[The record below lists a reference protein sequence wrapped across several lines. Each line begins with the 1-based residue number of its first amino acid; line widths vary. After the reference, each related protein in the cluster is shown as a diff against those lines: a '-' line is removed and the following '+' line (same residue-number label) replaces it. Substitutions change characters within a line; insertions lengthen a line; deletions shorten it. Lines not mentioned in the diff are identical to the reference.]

1 MTSPILEVHPVLLN
15 GRNAIIY
22 GGGGAIGGAI
32 ARAFA
37 TAGATVHLAG
47 RTAAT
52 LEATA
57 AAIRAAGGTAFA
69 AEVDAL
75 DEAAVDAHADRVA
88 ATAGSI
94 DISVNVIA
102 DNDVQ
107 GTPMVEMTAG
117 DYLSP
122 VLTNV
127 RSKFLT
133 TRAAARHMI
142 RQGSGVLL
150 FFGGA
155 ADRSPLRDY
164 SFGGL
169 LTAFEAVEQLRRQLA
184 TELAPHG
191 IRVVTLRTGG
201 VPEAIPASSPA
212 RAEVE
217 AMLTAKS
224 LTGRTATLQ
233 DVGRVAVFA
242 ASDWARTLTGTAI
255 NMSCGAML
263 D

>member
-1 MTSPILEVHPVLLN
+1 MLLN
-15 GRNAIIY
+15 GKNAIVY

-32 ARAFA
+32 ARSFA
-37 TAGATVHLAG
+37 AAGATVHLAG

-57 AAIRAAGGTAFA
+57 GPIRAEGGTAFV

-75 DEAAVDAHADRVA
+75 DEAAVDAHADAVA
-88 ATAGSI
+88 ATAGSV
-94 DISVNVIA
+94 DVSVNVIA
-102 DNDVQ
+102 DYDVQ
-107 GTPMVEMTAG
+107 GTPMVEMAAD

-122 VLTNV
+122 ILTNV

-133 TRAAARHMI
+133 TRAAARHML

-155 ADRSPLRDY
+155 SDPAPLRDY
-164 SFGGL
+164 SIGGL
-169 LTAFEAVEQLRRQLA
+169 QTAFEAVEQLRRQLA
-184 TELAPHG
+184 TELSPHG
-191 IRVVTLRTGG
+191 VRVVTLRTGG
-201 VPEAIPASSPA
+201 IPEAIPADSPA
-212 RAEVE
+212 RKEVE
-217 AMLTAKS
+217 AMITART
-224 LTGRTATLQ
+224 LTGRPATLE